1 MPCQKCNG
9 HYNKET
15 REFRC
20 THCMIG
26 KDADFITSSKLPR
39 WNTLKGLNRLRLI
52 GNSLDFS
59 PETYKFYFNDKGK
72 NFYLEQK
79 IREIFVGC
87 ILF

>member
-20 THCMIG
+20 THKI
-26 KDADFITSSKLPR
+26 KDFIIPR
-39 WNTLKGLNRLRLI
+39 WSTLKGL
-52 GNSLDFS
+52 DFH
-59 PETYKFYFNDKGK
+59 PEICKFYHNDNGK
-72 NFYLEQK
+72 SSLEQK

-87 ILF
+87 VLF